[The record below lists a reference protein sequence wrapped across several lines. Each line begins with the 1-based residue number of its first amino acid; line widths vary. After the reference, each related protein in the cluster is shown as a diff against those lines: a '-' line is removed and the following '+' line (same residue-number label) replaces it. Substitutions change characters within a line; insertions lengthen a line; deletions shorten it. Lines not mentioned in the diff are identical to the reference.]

1 MIKINDTN
9 IPLIKINDINIP
21 NMEYKFNRNLK
32 WLIDLNK
39 VKIEPLKCS
48 DILCEYNEVNLPL
61 GRLQILRDKN
71 IITETEFDYI
81 LEDISTI
88 ADKYKYEALTDAT
101 LDSMVMEINEYLIK
115 NGIIT
120 Y

>member
-1 MIKINDTN
+1 MIKV
-9 IPLIKINDINIP
+9 NDINIP
-21 NMEYKFNRNLK
+21 HIEYKFNRNLK
-32 WLIDLNK
+32 WLIDLSE

-48 DILCEYNEVNLPL
+48 DILCEYNTVNLPL

-71 IITETEFDYI
+71 IITETEFNY
-81 LEDISTI
+81 LFEDISTI
-88 ADKYKYEALTDAT
+88 ADKYKYEAMTDAI
-101 LDSMVMEINEYLIK
+101 LYSMAMQINEYLIK

>member
-1 MIKINDTN
+1 MIKV
-9 IPLIKINDINIP
+9 NDINIP
-21 NMEYKFNRNLK
+21 HIEYKFNRNLK

-71 IITETEFDYI
+71 IITETEFNY
-81 LEDISTI
+81 LFEDISTI
-88 ADKYKYEALTDAT
+88 ADKYKYEAMTDAI
-101 LDSMVMEINEYLIK
+101 LYSMAMQINEYLIK

>member
-1 MIKINDTN
+1 MIKV
-9 IPLIKINDINIP
+9 NDINIP
-21 NMEYKFNRNLK
+21 HIEYKFNRNLK
-32 WLIDLNK
+32 CLIDLNE
-39 VKIEPLKCS
+39 VKIEPLKSS
-48 DILCEYNEVNLPL
+48 DIIYEYNTVILPL
-61 GRLQILRDKN
+61 GKLQILRDKN

-88 ADKYKYEALTDAT
+88 ADKYKYEAMTDAT

>member
-1 MIKINDTN
+1 M
-9 IPLIKINDINIP
+9 IKINDINIP
-21 NMEYKFNRNLK
+21 HMEYKFNRNLK

-48 DILCEYNEVNLPL
+48 DILCEYNTVNLPL

-71 IITETEFDYI
+71 IITETEFNY
-81 LEDISTI
+81 LFEDISTI
-88 ADKYKYEALTDAT
+88 ANKYTYKAMTDAT
-101 LDSMVMEINEYLIK
+101 LYSMAMQINEYLIK

>member
-1 MIKINDTN
+1 MIKV
-9 IPLIKINDINIP
+9 NDINIP
-21 NMEYKFNRNLK
+21 HIEYKFNRNLK

-39 VKIEPLKCS
+39 VKIEPLKSS
-48 DILCEYNEVNLPL
+48 DIICEYNTVILPL
-61 GRLQILRDKN
+61 GKLQILRDKN
-71 IITETEFDYI
+71 IITETEFNYL

-101 LDSMVMEINEYLIK
+101 LYSMAMEINEYLIK

>member
-1 MIKINDTN
+1 MIKV
-9 IPLIKINDINIP
+9 NDINIP
-21 NMEYKFNRNLK
+21 HMEYKFNRNLK

-39 VKIEPLKCS
+39 VKIEPLKSS
-48 DILCEYNEVNLPL
+48 DILCEYNTVILPL
-61 GRLQILRDKN
+61 GKLQILRDKN
-71 IITETEFDYI
+71 IITETEFGYL

-88 ADKYKYEALTDAT
+88 ADKYKYEALTDVT
-101 LDSMVMEINEYLIK
+101 LYSMTMQINEYLIK